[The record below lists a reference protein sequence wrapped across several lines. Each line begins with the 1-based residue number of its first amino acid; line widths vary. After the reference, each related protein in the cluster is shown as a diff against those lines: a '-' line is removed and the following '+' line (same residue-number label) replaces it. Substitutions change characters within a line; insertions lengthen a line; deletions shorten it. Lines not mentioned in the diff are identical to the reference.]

1 MQPSQACFDL
11 VAKFEGFRAHAYL
24 CPAGVWTIGYGFT
37 KGVKKGDAITKG
49 QADARLAHEL
59 DDFADGVKKLVKV
72 PLKQCQFDALVS
84 FVFNVGVGA
93 LRDSTLLKL
102 LNAGNYAGAADQFT
116 RWNKA
121 GGKVLPG
128 LVTRRAAEKEMFL
141 SC

>member
-1 MQPSQACFDL
+1 
-11 VAKFEGFRAHAYL
+11 
-24 CPAGVWTIGYGFT
+24 FT

-72 PLKQCQFDALVS
+72 PLKQCQLDALVS
-84 FVFNVGVGA
+84 FAFNVGVGA

>member
-1 MQPSQACFDL
+1 MNVSDKCVKL
-11 VAKFEGFRAHAYL
+11 IGEFEGFRAHAYL
-24 CPAGVWTIGYGFT
+24 CPANVWTIGYGFT
-37 KGVKKGDAITKG
+37 KGVKKGDTITRG
-49 QADARLAHEL
+49 QADARLVHEL
-59 DDFADGVKKLVKV
+59 GDFGDQVEKMVKV

-84 FVFNVGVGA
+84 FAFNVGVGA

-128 LVTRRAAEKEMFL
+128 LVKRRAAEKELFL